1 MREYRIVKRACP
13 RCGDNRRLRVGGGC
27 MGCEADAAAAGDR
40 YYGKVAARLRSLPA
54 GLPGA
59 VTASSYADARA
70 AGLPWYPGRCKA
82 CGGVVWRWID
92 DTKCISC
99 WRAKRGV

>member
-13 RCGDNRRLRVGGGC
+13 RCGDNRRLRDSGEC
-27 MGCEADAAAAGDR
+27 YQCESNKYNAVDR
-40 YYGKVAARLRSLPA
+40 YYDRLSARLRMLPV

-92 DTKCISC
+92 DTKCVSC